1 MKLILVGHG
10 RMGKMIEELLAPRED
25 VELLGVVAPGLFE
38 NPADVPG
45 KPDALIDFSYPG
57 NLE

>member
-38 NPADVPG
+38 KARGFTQAPVNGSVRREG
-45 KPDALIDFSYPG
+45 S
-57 NLE
+57 